1 LFLGLLATTVLSP
14 SRCNRGFAEIFAE
27 KIRRSQKAGE
37 LPTNGKHYMGILY
50 NSLISLEARIR
61 FHIKINLGI
70 TRSPGA
76 NRDKLIYML
85 SSTPESNTK

>member
-50 NSLISLEARIR
+50 KSHISGSQDQVP
-61 FHIKINLGI
+61 HKDQLGHHQI
-70 TRSPGA
+70 SRGKQRQA
-76 NRDKLIYML
+76 DLYVV
-85 SSTPESNTK
+85 